1 MLGNENI
8 RKISDFLIRG
18 QSFLVRREVKGSITI
33 DVIVIAPK
41 QVKERIQMS
50 DFFINFM
57 SN

>member
-18 QSFLVRREVKGSITI
+18 QSFLVLREVKDSITI
-33 DVIVIAPK
+33 DIIVIVCK

-50 DFFINFM
+50 DFL
-57 SN
+57 